1 MFTVVYGGVRW
12 GMVVYGGHVGVWW
25 CMAYIMYNC
34 NSAPAAGAVTV
45 CNICGLGTAEVV
57 LCRNKHAL
65 CMLDFSKTFK
75 VEIGHYRQRFLSNAC
90 KLFCPLCPKPS
101 SRPDNDKVPD
111 FARKCASNLSDE
123 VWGLYEGAITE
134 AAVIAAQQEC
144 ELRFKGNSKQ
154 ASQDPDE
161 VSVGKMMLSL
171 LHHHTPPYTTLHQH
185 AFTVAATSYISEHLV
200 YPRCP
205 NCLAFTPDFE
215 ACAGLECTKCHTHIC
230 AWCFSTHKNNQLC
243 HAHVLACPFNLAPGK
258 LYPPSPHP
266 VLWWSVMHE
275 WARKRIR
282 EYIMY
287 HVASNIQ
294 QRVHDVCRQMHPNLG
309 LVADGVQ
316 DSGDG
321 FRPLVQ
327 RAAPTPSF
335 EENVSRL
342 IVMGLATQTRA
353 EHVLEGL
360 GNNVVAAVD
369 LLLGYSNG
377 PGPD

>member
-25 CMAYIMYNC
+25 CVAYIMYNC
-34 NSAPAAGAVTV
+34 NSRPAAGAVTA
-45 CNICGLGTAEVV
+45 CNICGLATTEVV

-65 CMLDFSKTFK
+65 CMQDFSKFFK
-75 VEIGHYRQRFLSNAC
+75 VEIGTFRQRFLSNAC

-101 SRPDNDKVPD
+101 TRRDSDKDPD

-134 AAVIAAQQEC
+134 AAVIAAQQGF
-144 ELRFKGNSKQ
+144 ELRFKGAPKP

-161 VSVGKMMLSL
+161 DSVGKMMFSL

-185 AFTVAATSYISEHLV
+185 AFTVAATAYISEHLV

-205 NCLAFTPDFE
+205 GCQALTPDFD
-215 ACAGLECTKCHTHIC
+215 ACAALPCTRCGTHIC
-230 AWCFSTHKNNQLC
+230 AWCFSTHINEQLC
-243 HAHVLACPFNLAPGK
+243 HAHVLACPFNLAPGH

-282 EYIMY
+282 EYILSE
-287 HVASNIQ
+287 VASNIR
-294 QRVHDVCRQMHPNLG
+294 QRVHDVCRTMHPSLG
-309 LVADGVQ
+309 LVAWDRVQ
-316 DSGDG
+316 ASGDG
-321 FRPLVQ
+321 YRHNSK
-327 RAAPTPSF
+327 RASTTPSF
-335 EENVSRL
+335 EDNVSKL
-342 IVMGLATQTRA
+342 MLMGLANQSRA

-360 GNNVVAAVD
+360 SNDVVAAVD
-369 LLLGYSNG
+369 LLLGYPNR
-377 PGPD
+377 PR